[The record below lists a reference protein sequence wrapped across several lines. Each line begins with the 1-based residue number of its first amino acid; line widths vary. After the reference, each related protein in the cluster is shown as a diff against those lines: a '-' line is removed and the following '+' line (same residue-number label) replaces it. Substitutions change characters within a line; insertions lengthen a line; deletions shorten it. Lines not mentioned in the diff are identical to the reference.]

1 MFNEDLIKKGVVDA
15 ETEANPI
22 KTASDEVVERVK
34 ACSPVCKCK
43 CGAKGLK
50 ENLNENSK

>member
-1 MFNEDLIKKGVVDA
+1 MFNEDFIKKGVVDA

-22 KTASDEVVERVK
+22 NTASDEVVERVK
-34 ACSPVCKCK
+34 ACYPVCKCK